1 MVFIGQNS
9 SFASFVWSQSSLWTV
24 CISST
29 LTDSLGVCV
38 KITLH
43 CTLSGKL
50 PFFGGVAQLVSV
62 WAYSRATGRVA
73 QFGGFK
79 GTVLGKR
86 DSAGRL
92 PIADQALRKRA
103 SASPGGD
110 QTFNCDLKEQ
120 TQNLS
125 AQFSRLKAEPMRP
138 AGIKAG
144 HKERKRGAPC
154 GKEQSMLSAQPY
166 QPEKKAKGHTWRG
179 KSQDLAPLAK
189 SGWNS
194 QHVFPF
200 KASLV
205 QSPIK
210 ISLNA

>member
-1 MVFIGQNS
+1 M
-9 SFASFVWSQSSLWTV
+9 
-24 CISST
+24 
-29 LTDSLGVCV
+29 
-38 KITLH
+38 
-43 CTLSGKL
+43 
-50 PFFGGVAQLVSV
+50 
-62 WAYSRATGRVA
+62 A

-154 GKEQSMLSAQPY
+154 GKEQSMLSAPTLAAR
-166 QPEKKAKGHTWRG
+166 EESERSHMTRKKPGFGTTG
-179 KSQDLAPLAK
+179 
-189 SGWNS
+189 
-194 QHVFPF
+194 
-200 KASLV
+200 
-205 QSPIK
+205 
-210 ISLNA
+210 